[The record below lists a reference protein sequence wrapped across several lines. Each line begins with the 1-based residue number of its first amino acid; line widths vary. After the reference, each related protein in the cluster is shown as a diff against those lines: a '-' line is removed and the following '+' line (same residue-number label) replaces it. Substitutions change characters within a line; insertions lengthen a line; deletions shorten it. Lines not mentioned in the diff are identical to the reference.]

1 MSRNIAE
8 EKELKNT
15 LKVIKDYISNS
26 ILPLKGMIEQI
37 DKLISKS
44 NDELIQLNKKGD
56 NNAKTNQSSTWIF

>member
-56 NNAKTNQSSTWIF
+56 NNAKTNQSST